1 MRTLTLLPAGTYDVT
16 VAEVHD
22 GDTIHVLVPVAV
34 KVRLDGI
41 QAAELHTPKGKD
53 VAAWLKARVEGRQVV
68 LTLRGD
74 YKYGGERM
82 GSVSVDGA
90 DVGQEMV
97 DKGLAVRWD
106 GRGPR
111 PVGRPDPGEP
121 PPE

>member
-34 KVRLDGI
+34 KVRLAGI
-41 QAAELHTPKGKD
+41 QAAELSTPKGQA
-53 VAAWLKARVEGRQVV
+53 VAAWLKARIEGKTVA
-68 LTLRGD
+68 LTLGGE

-90 DVGQEMV
+90 DVAAEMIAA
-97 DKGLAVRWD
+97 GLAVAWD

-111 PVGRPDPGEP
+111 PVGRAAPDQ
-121 PPE
+121 PEG